1 MDPNA
6 DLRIVMARE
15 LKPCRGGGKWDCHA
29 PFGARNDGR
38 REARLPRPFQG
49 LAMTRWREARLPRP
63 FQGLAMTRWREVR
76 LPRPFR
82 GSQWREEGS

>member
-15 LKPCRGGGKWDCHA
+15 LKPCRGGGKRDCHA

-38 REARLPRPFQG
+38 REARMPRPFQA
-49 LAMTRWREARLPRP
+49 LAKTGGRKGDCPA
-63 FQGLAMTRWREVR
+63 
-76 LPRPFR
+76 PFR
-82 GSQWREEGS
+82 GSQ